1 MMVAL
6 RGTLLCAW
14 AAAVVAAPGPAKP
27 MLGYSNWNAFHN
39 KINSSLF
46 IDTAKFMKSSGLLAA
61 GYHYV
66 TLGGIGY
73 AEGATWNASQHGW
86 GPAGPGNI
94 TRNSTGFLQCD
105 PVRFPG
111 GNEGMRALTD
121 EIRAMG
127 FKWGHYTESGTTGC
141 NGAHGSSE
149 GYEEQD
155 SKLFF
160 DDFKSEYLMVD
171 SCGIE
176 ARPPPHGPPTDWPDC
191 PANAP
196 GCGPRAAQAQWE
208 MTKWREL
215 IDAAVASGHPPI
227 ILHDCHNG
235 CGSPFGGPT
244 LTVAECNATDPAQH
258 WNLPLDGSV
267 GPLIDGQL
275 GLCAGCGSSPVP
287 DNHRG
292 VGGTACGND
301 ATTNANGTGLG
312 MQACLGN
319 AGTPLLPF
327 PQGLGSN
334 EQLWNFS
341 SRSGEIAQECHSND
355 DECIASPPCLA
366 LVNGTGPMVISTRDP
381 ELCGSAA
388 ARWTPKSPAVDVH
401 IETHSASTGTF
412 GHQQWSM
419 FMIEGVG
426 HQKCLTSA
434 GELVTPP
441 IDPWC
446 LANNNMWRSNT
457 DVLQSWSR
465 TMIEVESMANQG
477 HISRPGAW
485 SFPDCLEL
493 GVAGQGAYTWEESK
507 SVLALFAVTS
517 SPLILGNDP
526 REGHMQQR
534 LVELLTNS
542 DMLAV
547 DQEYSEL
554 AGFAGGR
561 IATQSNAREL
571 WAKPLPN
578 RSVAVV
584 LFNRAG
590 TVIGEYPAKGVDPN
604 YKPKHCDDPTQ
615 PPCTGC
621 YINDDRM
628 WLAPCDDNVTASSGA
643 QTLTLRLDQI
653 PRDWLLPSQ
662 ESTSSQ
668 DEDPRSLSCEA
679 FDIFDSPHRGKSLG
693 MIHGSW
699 SAVVPPHGVRFLRLS
714 HCAVDTPQQ

>member
-1 MMVAL
+1 MTVAAAQLRVVAL
-6 RGTLLCAW
+6 YALAL
-14 AAAVVAAPGPAKP
+14 AAAAAPGPTKP
-27 MLGYSNWNAFHN
+27 VLGYSNWNGFHN
-39 KINSSLF
+39 KINASLF

-61 GYHYV
+61 GYNYV

-73 AEGATWNASQHGW
+73 AEGATWNDTQHGW

-94 TRNSTGFLQCD
+94 TRNATGFLQCD

-111 GNEGMRALTD
+111 GNEGMRKLVD
-121 EIRAMG
+121 DVRSMG
-127 FKWGHYTESGTTGC
+127 FKWGHYTESGTSGC
-141 NGAHGSSE
+141 NGARGSSE

-176 ARPPPHGPPTDWPDC
+176 PLPPPHGPPPDWPDC

-196 GCGPRAAQAQWE
+196 GCSPRAAQAQWE
-208 MTKWREL
+208 MTKWRGL
-215 IDAAVASGHPPI
+215 IDDAVAKGHPPI

-235 CGSPFGGPT
+235 CGSSFGGPT
-244 LTVAECNATDPAQH
+244 ITTTDCNDTDPAQQ
-258 WNLPLDGSV
+258 WSLSLDGSV
-267 GPLIDGQL
+267 GPLADRQL
-275 GLCAGCGSSPVP
+275 GLCVGCGSSPVP

-292 VGGTACGND
+292 VGGTACGNG
-301 ATTNANGTGLG
+301 AISEANGTGLG

-319 AGTPLLPF
+319 AGVPLLPF
-327 PQGLGSN
+327 PKGLGST
-334 EQLWNFS
+334 EQLWNYS
-341 SRSGEIAQECHSND
+341 SPTGKITQECRPND
-355 DECIASPPCLA
+355 VGCMSSPTCLA
-366 LVNGTGPMVISTRDP
+366 LVNGTGPAVISTRDP
-381 ELCGSAA
+381 ELCESPA
-388 ARWTPKSPAVDVH
+388 ARWAPRPP
-401 IETHSASTGTF
+401 HSAETEPTS
-412 GHQQWSM
+412 SM
-419 FMIEGVG
+419 FMISVAGR
-426 HQKCLTSA
+426 QSCLTSA
-434 GELVTPP
+434 GQLVKPP
-441 IDPWC
+441 VDPWC
-446 LANNNMWRSNT
+446 LSNNNMWRSNT

-477 HISRPGAW
+477 YISRPGAW

-493 GVAGQGAYTWEESK
+493 GVAGSGVYTWEESK

-526 REGHMQQR
+526 REGHMQKR
-534 LVELLTNS
+534 LVELLTNP

-547 DQEYSEL
+547 DQQYSSA

-578 RSVAVV
+578 HSVAVV

-590 TVIGEYPAKGVDPN
+590 TVIGEFPAKGVDPN

-643 QTLTLRLDQI
+643 QTLSFDLDKI
-653 PRDWLLPSQ
+653 PRDWLISSSDPAT
-662 ESTSSQ
+662 STGGG
-668 DEDPRSLSCEA
+668 SLSCEA
-679 FDIFDSPHRGKSLG
+679 FDIFDTAHRGKSLG
-693 MIHGSW
+693 TIRGTW
-699 SAVVPPHGVRFLRLS
+699 SAVVPPHGVKFLRLS
-714 HCAVDTPQQ
+714 NCNLGNPGS

>member
-1 MMVAL
+1 MMWLLRVAAL
-6 RGTLLCAW
+6 CTLALL
-14 AAAVVAAPGPAKP
+14 AAAAPGPTKP
-27 MLGYSNWNAFHN
+27 VLGYSNWNGFHN
-39 KINSSLF
+39 KINTSLF
-46 IDTAKFMKSSGLLAA
+46 IETAKFMKSSGLLDA
-61 GYHYV
+61 GYEYV

-73 AEGATWNASQHGW
+73 AEGATWNDTQHGW

-94 TRNSTGFLQCD
+94 TRNATGFLQCD

-111 GNEGMRALTD
+111 GNEGMRKLVD
-121 EIRAMG
+121 DVRAMG
-127 FKWGHYTESGTTGC
+127 FKWGHYTESGTSGC

-176 ARPPPHGPPTDWPDC
+176 ARPPPHGPPPDWPDC

-196 GCGPRAAQAQWE
+196 GCGPRDAQAQWE

-215 IDAAVASGHPPI
+215 IDDAVAKGHPPI
-227 ILHDCHNG
+227 VLHDCHNG
-235 CGSPFGGPT
+235 CGSSFGGPT
-244 LTVAECNATDPAQH
+244 LTVATCDATDPAQH
-258 WNLPLDGSV
+258 WSLPLDGSIA
-267 GPLIDGQL
+267 PLADGKL
-275 GLCAGCGSSPVP
+275 GLCVGCGSSPVP

-301 ATTNANGTGLG
+301 AASNANGTGLG

-319 AGTPLLPF
+319 AGQPLLPF
-327 PQGLGSN
+327 PNGLGST

-341 SRSGEIAQECHSND
+341 SRTGQITQECHGND
-355 DECIASPPCLA
+355 VGCMASPPCLA
-366 LVNGTGPMVISTRDP
+366 LVNGTGPMVISARDP
-381 ELCGSAA
+381 ELCGSPA
-388 ARWTPKSPAVDVH
+388 ARWTPKSLASVVH
-401 IETHSASTGTF
+401 TDADPGS
-412 GHQQWSM
+412 SM
-419 FMIEGVG
+419 FMVG
-426 HQKCLTSA
+426 SAGRQKCLTSA
-434 GELVTPP
+434 GERVTPP
-441 IDPWC
+441 VDPWC

-477 HISRPGAW
+477 YISRPGAW

-493 GVAGQGAYTWEESK
+493 GVAGQGVYTWEESK

-534 LVELLTNS
+534 LVELLTNP

-547 DQEYSEL
+547 DQQYSPTS
-554 AGFAGGR
+554 GFAGGR

-578 RSVAVV
+578 QSVAVV

-590 TVIGEYPAKGVDPN
+590 TVIGEFPAKGVDPN
-604 YKPKHCDDPTQ
+604 YKPKHCDDPTK

-628 WLAPCDDNVTASSGA
+628 WIAPCDDNVTASSGA
-643 QTLTLRLDQI
+643 QTLSFSLDQI
-653 PRDWLLPSQ
+653 PREWLL
-662 ESTSSQ
+662 SSS
-668 DEDPRSLSCEA
+668 DLASSNGEGSSASGSLSCEA
-679 FDIFDSPHRGKSLG
+679 FDIFATAQRGKSLG
-693 MIHGSW
+693 VVHGTW

-714 HCAVDTPQQ
+714 NCVAGSSDH